1 MNSMDIEDLGFG
13 CLIIL
18 MAIFILAL
26 IGTGIYA
33 TIQDINNKNNNENN
47 YQKCICENVKDWVK

>member
-1 MNSMDIEDLGFG
+1 MDIEDLGFG

-26 IGTGIYA
+26 VGIGIYA
-33 TIQDINNKNNNENN
+33 IIQDINKNNNENN
-47 YQKCICENVKDWVK
+47 YQKCICENVKD

>member
-1 MNSMDIEDLGFG
+1 MDIEDLGFG

-33 TIQDINNKNNNENN
+33 IIQDINKNNNNENN
-47 YQKCICENVKDWVK
+47 YQKCICENVKD